1 MKSKLVVALLIV
13 IILPILFIR
22 LRYGGGEPMAD
33 RSKPA
38 VLNADIL
45 ETVAE
50 LPLPPGNMAVSKSG
64 RVFFTFHP
72 EGRRD
77 TNVAELVDGVARPYP
92 NAEFQSKRDGLYFE
106 SVLGMRIDSKDRL
119 WTLDFANHGTGQPR
133 LLAFD
138 LNTNEV
144 VHQYDA
150 PAEIAGLGSMLNDMS
165 IDAAAETIYIAE
177 ASIFAKTP
185 AIIVYD
191 IASKTARRL
200 LQGHPSVE
208 APEYVTVVDGEP
220 QVVFG
225 IFTIRPGADSI
236 ALGRDGEW
244 LYYSAVTGEHMYR
257 IRTADL
263 KNEALSAEELGA
275 RVEIFYENKTHSD
288 GITTD
293 DAGNIYVTDPEH
305 FAIHRINADRTMT
318 TLFKDQSLR
327 WPDGF
332 SFGPDGYLYFTCS
345 SLQHVIFKGKANVDA
360 HAPYHIFRWKPGVS
374 AAAGQ

>member
-1 MKSKLVVALLIV
+1 MKSKLIVALLV
-13 IILPILFIR
+13 IILLPIMFIR
-22 LRYGGGEPMAD
+22 LRYGGGEPMPD

-38 VLNADIL
+38 GLNADIL

-50 LPLPPGNMAVSKSG
+50 LPLPPGNIAVSKTG

-92 NAEFQSKRDGLYFE
+92 NAAFQSPRDGLYFE

-119 WTLDFANHGTGQPR
+119 WTLDFANHGTGRPR

-138 LNTNEV
+138 LATNEV
-144 VHQYDA
+144 VHQYDV
-150 PAEIAGLGSMLNDMS
+150 PSEIAGLGSMLNDMS
-165 IDAAAETIYIAE
+165 IDAEAETIYIAE

-200 LQGHPSVE
+200 LEGHPSVE

-220 QVVFG
+220 QVIFG
-225 IFTIRPGADSI
+225 IFAIRPGADSI
-236 ALGRDGEW
+236 ALSRDGEW

-263 KNEALSAEELGA
+263 NDEALSAADLGE

-293 DAGNIYVTDPEH
+293 DAGHIYITDPEH

-318 TLFKDQSLR
+318 TLFKDKRLR

-332 SFGPDGYLYFTCS
+332 SFGPDGYLYVTCS
-345 SLQHVIFKGKANVDA
+345 ALQHVIFKGAANVDA
-360 HAPYHIFRWKPGVS
+360 HAPYHIFRWKPGAS